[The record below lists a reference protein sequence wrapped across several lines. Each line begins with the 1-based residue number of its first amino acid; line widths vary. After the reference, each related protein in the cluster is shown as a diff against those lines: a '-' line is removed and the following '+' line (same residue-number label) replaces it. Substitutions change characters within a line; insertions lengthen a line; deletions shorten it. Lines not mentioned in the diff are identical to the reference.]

1 VKGLVSFRLPRKI
14 YDFVKKIA
22 ITVTEAAR
30 NFAGCINRARYQDVT
45 FVLLKNGTP
54 VAHIVPNN
62 NEKICTG
69 RDLAAILSTARLTDR
84 ESKAWRRDLQAS
96 RKTLKDPKDKWK

>member
-1 VKGLVSFRLPRKI
+1 
-14 YDFVKKIA
+14 VKKIA

-30 NFAGCINRARYQDVT
+30 NFADCINRARYQDVT
-45 FVLLKNGTP
+45 FVLLKNGTA
-54 VAHIVPNN
+54 VAHIVPS

-96 RKTLKDPKDKWK
+96 RKTLKEPKDKWK

>member
-1 VKGLVSFRLPRKI
+1 VKR
-14 YDFVKKIA
+14 IA

-30 NFAGCINRARYQDVT
+30 NFADCINRARYQDVT
-45 FVLLKNGTP
+45 FVLLKNGTA
-54 VAHIVPNN
+54 VAQIVPN

-69 RDLAAILSTARLTDR
+69 RELDAILSTARLTDR